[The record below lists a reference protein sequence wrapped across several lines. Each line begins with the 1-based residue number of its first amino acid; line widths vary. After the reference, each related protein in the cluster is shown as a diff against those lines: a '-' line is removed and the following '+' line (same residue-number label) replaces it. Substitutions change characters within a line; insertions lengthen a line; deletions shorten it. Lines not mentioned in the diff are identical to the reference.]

1 MRFSFLGLGNMGA
14 PLARNILLAGEQ
26 LTVFTRRPECAAA
39 FAAEGAAVATSIQE
53 LADCDVLCTCLPLPG
68 HVREAADGAGGA
80 GTGLYADMRPGSI
93 HLEFSTIDPATAKG
107 LAAAAAERGIAYV
120 QATVGKTPQMAAQ
133 REEPLFVGGE
143 RAAVRRLWPLLEKI
157 GKPHDVESVDA
168 ACAVKLLSNM
178 IGMANLAVLAEGL
191 RIGTAAG
198 MKLESLLPLLQDTGA
213 RSFQMDVRGP
223 WMAASDFSPRFAVDL
238 ATKDLR
244 LGCAMARDFG
254 CEARLTEDALGVFK
268 KAQAEGLGGE
278 DACAVY
284 KADDNAGHGARHKKV
299 AVFDGE
305 FWHWE
310 QGG

>member
-26 LTVFTRRPECAAA
+26 LTVFTSRPECAAA
-39 FAAEGAAVATSIQE
+39 FAADGARVAKAVQE
-53 LADCDVLCTCLPLPG
+53 LADCDVLCTCLPLPE
-68 HVREAADGAGGA
+68 HVREAVLGPNGPNGTGGA
-80 GTGLYADMRPGSI
+80 GLYAAMRPASI
-93 HLEFSTIDPATAKG
+93 HLEFSTIDPATANS
-107 LAAAAAERGIAYV
+107 LAAAAAEKGVAYV

-143 RAAVRRLWPLLEKI
+143 KAAVGRLWPVLEKI

-191 RIGTAAG
+191 RIGQAAG
-198 MKLESLLPLLQDTGA
+198 MKLDALLPLLQDTGA

-238 ATKDLR
+238 AAKDLR
-244 LGCAMARDFG
+244 LGCAMARAWG
-254 CEARLTEDALGVFK
+254 CQARLTEDVLGVFK

-278 DACAVY
+278 DACAVF
-284 KADDNAGHGARHKKV
+284 KAV
-299 AVFDGE
+299 
-305 FWHWE
+305 
-310 QGG
+310 Q

>member
-14 PLARNILLAGEQ
+14 PLARNILLAGEE

-39 FAAEGAAVATSIQE
+39 FAAEGATVATSVQE
-53 LADCDVLCTCLPLPG
+53 LAHCDVLCTCLPLPE
-68 HVREAADGAGGA
+68 HVREAVLGAGA
-80 GTGLYADMRPGSI
+80 AEGLYAAMRPGSI
-93 HLEFSTIDPATAKG
+93 HLEFSTIDPATANS
-107 LAAAAAERGIAYV
+107 LAAAAGAKGVAYV

-143 RAAVRRLWPLLEKI
+143 RAAVGTLWPLLEKI

-191 RIGTAAG
+191 RIGQAAG
-198 MKLESLLPLLQDTGA
+198 MKLDALLPLLQDTGA

-238 ATKDLR
+238 AAKDLR
-244 LGCAMARDFG
+244 LGCAMARAWG
-254 CEARLTEDALGVFK
+254 CGARLAEDALGLFRKV
-268 KAQAEGLGGE
+268 QAEGLGGE
-278 DACAVY
+278 DACAVI
-284 KADDNAGHGARHKKV
+284 KAI
-299 AVFDGE
+299 
-305 FWHWE
+305 
-310 QGG
+310 Q